1 MPCSQRGRL
10 PNRVENDREKNTML
24 GKNTLLF
31 LLILIGSALLPY
43 AVSAQQV
50 DNGSLD
56 GAVTDPNGAIVPNAA
71 VNIVNLGT
79 GLKRTLTTNADGRW
93 TARVLPLGNYEVT
106 VEAQGFQPIKGTA
119 TVTGNET
126 VSVDLVLGIGPV
138 NPNEV
143 TVNAGEDG
151 PLTNPEGGTISSNLT
166 GRTLEKLPVANRTPF
181 GAIQQNTSTSGD
193 LTNPI
198 GVGNG
203 NPEVSNNGART
214 GSLSATFNGTD
225 ITNFSGTGSLTENI
239 SPAPETVEE
248 VKLSSSNYD
257 VSIGRTGGGNIQLVT
272 RRGENQFAGSAYVYA
287 QNEAFNANDFF
298 FNRDGID
305 RQKARRLEG
314 GFVIGGPI
322 IKDKFF
328 FFGGYQRTDATTAY
342 VPTAQSFVVLPEA
355 LQFIT
360 DRSNPESVR
369 QAFAFGVRRGGS
381 LRNPYS
387 SPSCIRNL
395 SALRNA
401 FDISSILSTTCI
413 DPSSVGFRLLNLR
426 NPVTGDFFI
435 PTVRGS
441 AERLFIDP
449 RVHRLSQTQLAALG
463 LPDGVPQI
471 DVAVSTGLN
480 SGLPLVRQRSAAAA
494 EFEQDQF
501 TLRLDY
507 NLLAGDS
514 EGENANILS
523 ATFFFANFPSYEP
536 FPDDTLASPTP
547 LVKDDKN
554 RTLAITDT
562 HTFSGTLFN
571 EARFGYF
578 SLDNSRKL
586 DESLLGPGLTSRDLG
601 ILSPASVFAP
611 GPPTDRMPRF
621 SGTRN
626 YSNFSVGAPNDIYNQ
641 RQQVTFT
648 FADNLTYLRG
658 DHTLRF
664 GFDHKRNYYDTSLPE
679 EQAGDYEGFYNWSQF
694 LVSWVP
700 EADTAFGV
708 TEKQFR
714 FNDLSF
720 YVSDDWRFNDRLT
733 LNLGV
738 RWDWF
743 GRPVEKNG
751 RFANFDFSR
760 VTDPNNI
767 IPGFILPKN
776 AKETGIPAID
786 ASLPS
791 IARADNNHTLN
802 GQDLNN
808 FAPRVG
814 FAWKPFKSD
823 RTVIRGGYGLFYDRP
838 SAAFI
843 NTVYTNYP
851 FLREIE
857 AVFPRNPGVVPVRYA
872 FEEQNPNI
880 PFSNYFPFRVVYGT
894 NISADSPFVLFD
906 GTPGVRQG
914 TGGVIDGRT
923 GQLATGNYAEPI
935 EFRAV
940 DRDLKTPMIQ
950 QWNLGI
956 QHQFGNDWVV
966 ETRYVGSRGQN
977 LLLAIGFNQPY
988 DLNDPNTPD
997 YIFRRL
1003 NDVYAASGAQLYGPL
1018 RTGVSERLRGAGI
1031 IYGACNFAF
1040 LPNPSSTTGTCFD
1053 DARNNVG
1060 QPGFDYNI
1068 GETTARRAIIAA
1080 ELRTP
1085 YLGFDSQDAI
1095 ILQSRGYSFYH
1106 SGQLNVTKRFSKG
1119 YSLNL
1124 SYTFSKSMDIGST
1137 DPGSTAASGR
1147 PDTPNLGLVVQGDQR
1162 NLNAN
1167 RAVSDFDRPHRLAG
1181 SFVWELPT
1189 FGSKSKFLTDWQL
1202 SALGQWQSGSP
1213 FSILVSDANFLPEG
1227 TGGPRTLANQY
1238 LGILTGGEST
1248 RITPSGTFI
1257 GLPGGTYFL
1266 AAGTGTVFGA
1276 AFARPNVL
1284 SLELLRR
1291 QGSDPTREYFN
1302 SCQVYTDPDCALLP
1316 GFGGFGNLGRNVL
1329 RGPSQKRVDVSL
1341 QKTTKLLKERIT
1353 LELKWDIF
1361 NIFNLVNFANPN
1373 ADLSDSTDFGQI
1385 TNTVG
1390 APRVMQFGAKI
1401 KF

>member
-1 MPCSQRGRL
+1 
-10 PNRVENDREKNTML
+10 ML
-24 GKNTLLF
+24 YKYTLLSLF
-31 LLILIGSALLPY
+31 TLVGLGLLPF

-56 GAVTDPNGAIVPNAA
+56 GTVTDPNGAVVPNAT
-71 VNIVNLGT
+71 VNINNLGT
-79 GLKRTLTTNADGRW
+79 GIKRTLTTNAEGRW
-93 TARVLPLGNYEVT
+93 TARVLPLGNYEVSA
-106 VEAQGFQPIKGTA
+106 EAAGFQPIKGAA

-126 VSVDLVLGIGPV
+126 VTVDLVLSVGPAD
-138 NPNEV
+138 PNLV
-143 TVNAGEDG
+143 TVNPEDDG
-151 PLTNPEGGTISSNLT
+151 PLTNPEGGTLSTNIT
-166 GRTLEKLPVANRTPF
+166 GRTIEELPVPNRTPF
-181 GAIQQNTSTSGD
+181 GLLQRDTSTSGN

-203 NPEVSNNGART
+203 NPEISNNGGRT
-214 GSLSATFNGTD
+214 TSLSVNYNGAD
-225 ITNFSGTGSLTENI
+225 ITNFSGTGTLTENI
-239 SPAPETVEE
+239 SPAPETVQE

-272 RRGENQFAGSAYVYA
+272 KSGGNALNGTAYIYA

-305 RQKARRLEG
+305 RQKARKLEG
-314 GFVIGGPI
+314 GFAIGGPI
-322 IKDKFF
+322 IRDRVF
-328 FFGGYQRTDATTAY
+328 FFGGYQRTDAITAY
-342 VPTAQSFVVLPEA
+342 VPTAQSYVTLPEA

-360 DRSNPESVR
+360 DRSNPENVR

-381 LRNPYS
+381 SRNPYG
-387 SPSCIRNL
+387 SPSCIRDL
-395 SALRNA
+395 SAFRNTA
-401 FDISSILSTTCI
+401 GISQILSNTCI
-413 DPSSVGFRLLNLR
+413 DPTSIGFRLLNLR
-426 NPVTGDFFI
+426 NPITGDFFI
-435 PTVRGS
+435 PTVRGN
-441 AERLFIDP
+441 AERLYIDP
-449 RVHRLSQTQLAALG
+449 RVHGLSSAQLAALG
-463 LPDGVPQI
+463 LPNGIPQI

-480 SGLPLVRQRSAAAA
+480 SGLPLVRQRNAAPA

-501 TLRLDY
+501 TVRLDY
-507 NLLAGDS
+507 NLLKGDN
-514 EGENANILS
+514 EGRNANTLS
-523 ATFFFANFPSYEP
+523 GTFFFANFPSYEP

-547 LVKDDKN
+547 LVKDDRN
-554 RTLAITDT
+554 RTIAITDT
-562 HTFSGTLFN
+562 HAFSGTLFN

-586 DESLLGPGLTSRDLG
+586 DERLLGPGLTAQDLG
-601 ILSPASVFAP
+601 FLSPASMFAP

-641 RQQVTFT
+641 RNQVTFT
-648 FADNLTYLRG
+648 FADNLTYVRG
-658 DHTLRF
+658 NHTLRF
-664 GFDHKRNYYDTSLPE
+664 GVEHKRNYYDTNLPE

-694 LVSWVP
+694 LVSFVP

-720 YVSDDWRFNDRLT
+720 YISDDWRFSDKLT

-743 GRPVEKNG
+743 GRPIEKNG

-767 IPGFILPKN
+767 APGFILPKN
-776 AKETGIPAID
+776 AKDTGIPAID
-786 ASLPS
+786 ASLET

-823 RTVIRGGYGLFYDRP
+823 STVVRGGYGLFYDRP

-851 FLREIE
+851 YLREIE
-857 AVFPRNPGVVPVRYA
+857 STFPRSVPIVPVRYA
-872 FEEQNPNI
+872 FSEANPNT
-880 PFSNYFPFRVVYGT
+880 PFSSYFPFRIIYDPS
-894 NISADSPFVLFD
+894 NPSESPFVLFD
-906 GTPGVRQG
+906 STPGVRVG
-914 TGGVIDGRT
+914 SGGIIDGRT
-923 GQLATGNYAEPI
+923 RQPATGNVAEPI

-940 DRDLKTPMIQ
+940 DRDLKTPLIQ

-956 QHQFGNDWVV
+956 QQQFGNDWVI

-977 LLLAIGFNQPY
+977 LLLAVGFNQPY
-988 DLNDPNTPD
+988 DLNDLSTPD
-997 YIFRRL
+997 FIFKRL
-1003 NDVYAASGAQLYGPL
+1003 NDAYAGTGNL

-1031 IYGACNFAF
+1031 AYGGCNFAF
-1040 LPNPSSTTGTCFD
+1040 LPNPLGNCFID
-1053 DARNNVG
+1053 SANGVG
-1060 QPGFDYNI
+1060 LTGFDYNI
-1068 GETTARRAIIAA
+1068 AEPIERRAIIPA

-1085 YLGFDSQDAI
+1085 YLGFDPQDAI

-1106 SGQLNVTKRFSKG
+1106 SGQLNVTRRFSKG
-1119 YSLNL
+1119 YSLNF
-1124 SYTFSKSMDIGST
+1124 SYTFSKSIDIGST

-1147 PDTPNLGLVVQGDQR
+1147 PDTPNLGLVVEGDQR

-1181 SFVWELPT
+1181 SFIWELPT
-1189 FGSKSKFLTDWQL
+1189 FGSKSKFLTGWQL
-1202 SALGQWQSGSP
+1202 SGFGQWQSGTP

-1227 TGGPRTLANQY
+1227 TGGPRTLSFQY
-1238 LGILTGGEST
+1238 LGILNGGESV
-1248 RITPSGTFI
+1248 RITPSGTPFN
-1257 GLPGGTYFL
+1257 LPGGTFFL

-1276 AFARPNVL
+1276 AFARPNIR

-1302 SCQVYTDPDCALLP
+1302 SCQVYTNPDCALLP
-1316 GFGGFGNLGRNVL
+1316 GLGGFGNLGRNVL
-1329 RGPSQKRVDVSL
+1329 RGPTQKRIDISL
-1341 QKTTKLLKERIT
+1341 QKTTKLSERIS

-1361 NIFNLVNFANPN
+1361 NVFNLVNFANPN
-1373 ADLSDSTDFGQI
+1373 ADLSDATDFGQI

-1390 APRVMQFGAKI
+1390 APRVMQFGAKLR
-1401 KF
+1401 F

>member
-1 MPCSQRGRL
+1 ML
-10 PNRVENDREKNTML
+10 NKNRIL
-24 GKNTLLF
+24 GIILTAILGLLCQTAF
-31 LLILIGSALLPY
+31 
-43 AVSAQQV
+43 AQQV

-56 GAVTDPNGAIVPNAA
+56 GTVTDPNGGVVPNAT
-71 VNIVNLGT
+71 VNIANLGT
-79 GLKRTLTTNADGRW
+79 GLKRTLTTNAEGRW

-106 VEAQGFQPIKGTA
+106 AEATGFQSVKGAA

-126 VSVDLVLGIGPV
+126 VTVDLVLSVGPV
-138 NPNEV
+138 DPNVVTINPD
-143 TVNAGEDG
+143 GDG
-151 PLTNPEGGTISSNLT
+151 PLTNPEGGTLASNVT
-166 GRTLEKLPVANRTPF
+166 GRTIEGMPVVARTPF
-181 GAIQQNTSTSGD
+181 GLVQRDTSAAGNIPD
-193 LTNPI
+193 PL

-203 NPEVSNNGART
+203 NPEVSVNGSRT
-214 GSLSATFNGTD
+214 TSVSATYNGTD

-239 SPAPETVEE
+239 SPAPETVQE

-272 RRGENQFAGSAYVYA
+272 RMGGNKFSGTAYLYA

-305 RQKARRLEG
+305 RQKARKLEG
-314 GFVIGGPI
+314 GFTLGGPI
-322 IKDKFF
+322 IKDKLF
-328 FFGGYQRTDATTAY
+328 FFGGYQRTDAATAY

-369 QAFAFGVRRGGS
+369 QAFALGVRRGGS

-387 SPSCIRNL
+387 SPSCIRDL
-395 SALRNA
+395 SAFRNA
-401 FDISSILSTTCI
+401 REISSILSLTCI
-413 DPSSVGFRLLNLR
+413 DPTSVGFRLLNLR

-435 PTVRGS
+435 PTVRGN
-441 AERLFIDP
+441 AERLYIDP
-449 RVHRLSQTQLAALG
+449 RVHGLSAAQLAALG
-463 LPDGVPQI
+463 LPNGIPQI

-480 SGLPLVRQRSAAAA
+480 SGLPLVRQRSASPA

-501 TLRLDY
+501 TARLDY
-507 NLLAGDS
+507 NLLKGDS
-514 EGENANILS
+514 EGKNANTLS
-523 ATFFFANFPSYEP
+523 GTFFFANFPSYEP

-547 LVKDDKN
+547 LIKDDKN

-562 HTFSGTLFN
+562 HTFSGNLFN
-571 EARFGYF
+571 EFRFGYF

-586 DESLLGPGLTSRDLG
+586 DERLLGDGLTSQDLG

-611 GPPTDRMPRF
+611 GAPTDRMPRF

-658 DHTLRF
+658 NHTFRF

-700 EADTAFGV
+700 ESDSAFGI

-720 YVSDDWRFNDRLT
+720 YVSDDWRFSDRLT

-767 IPGFILPKN
+767 ASGFILPKN
-776 AKETGIPAID
+776 VKETGIPAID
-786 ASLPS
+786 ASLSS

-814 FAWKPFKSD
+814 FAWKPFKND
-823 RTVIRGGYGLFYDRP
+823 NTVIRGGYGLFYDRP

-857 AVFPRNPGVVPVRYA
+857 TVFPRSPGVVPVRYA
-872 FEEQNPNI
+872 FDEQNPAT

-906 GTPGVRQG
+906 STPGVRLA
-914 TGGVIDGRT
+914 TGGVVDGST

-940 DRDLKTPMIQ
+940 DRDLKTPLVQ
-950 QWNLGI
+950 QWNLGV
-956 QHQFGNDWVV
+956 QHQLGKDWVI

-977 LLLAIGFNQPY
+977 LLLAVGFNQPY

-997 YIFRRL
+997 YIFKRL
-1003 NDVYAASGAQLYGPL
+1003 NDIYAASNIQNYGPL
-1018 RTGVSERLRGAGI
+1018 RTGVSERMRGAGI
-1031 IYGACNFAF
+1031 IYGGCNFAF
-1040 LPNPSSTTGTCFD
+1040 LPNPSSSTGTCFD
-1053 DARNNVG
+1053 DSRNNVG
-1060 QPGFDYNI
+1060 TPGFDYNI
-1068 GETTARRAIIAA
+1068 GETLARRAIIAA

-1085 YLGFDSQDAI
+1085 YLGFDPQDAI
-1095 ILQSRGYSFYH
+1095 ILQSRGYSIYH
-1106 SGQLNVTKRFSKG
+1106 SGQLNVTRRFSKG
-1119 YSLNL
+1119 YSLNF
-1124 SYTFSKSMDIGST
+1124 SYTFSKSIDIGST

-1147 PDTPNLGLVVQGDQR
+1147 PDTPNLGLVVEGDQR
-1162 NLNAN
+1162 DLNAN
-1167 RAVSDFDRPHRLAG
+1167 RAVSDFDRPHRFTG
-1181 SFVWELPT
+1181 SFVWELPD
-1189 FGSKSKFLTDWQL
+1189 FGSKSKFLTGWQL
-1202 SALGQWQSGSP
+1202 SGLGQWQSGAP

-1248 RITPSGTFI
+1248 RITPSGTFY
-1257 GLPGGTYFL
+1257 GLPGGTFFL

-1276 AFARPNVL
+1276 AFARPNVR

-1302 SCQVYTDPDCALLP
+1302 SCQVYTDPNCALLP
-1316 GFGGFGNLGRNVL
+1316 GFGVFGNLGRNVL
-1329 RGPSQKRVDVSL
+1329 RGPTQKRIDISL
-1341 QKTTKLLKERIT
+1341 QKSTKLFNERIS

-1361 NIFNLVNFANPN
+1361 NIFNFVNFANPN
-1373 ADLSDSTDFGQI
+1373 ADLSDETDFGQI
-1385 TNTVG
+1385 THTLG

-1401 KF
+1401 RF

>member
-1 MPCSQRGRL
+1 
-10 PNRVENDREKNTML
+10 ML
-24 GKNTLLF
+24 SKNTLLF
-31 LLILIGSALLPY
+31 LLVFIGLIFLPQT
-43 AVSAQQV
+43 VSAQQV

-56 GAVTDPNGAIVPNAA
+56 GAVTDPNGAIVPNAT

-79 GLKRTLTTNADGRW
+79 GAKRTLTTNADGRW

-106 VEAQGFQPIKGTA
+106 VEAQGFQPVKGTA

-151 PLTNPEGGTISSNLT
+151 PLTNPEGGTLSSNVK
-166 GRTLEKLPVANRTPF
+166 GRQLEDLPVVSRTPF
-181 GAIQQNTSTSGD
+181 GLVQRDTSASGSIPD
-193 LTNPI
+193 PL

-203 NPEVSNNGART
+203 NPEVSINGSRT
-214 GSLSATFNGTD
+214 TSVSGTYNGTD

-272 RRGENQFAGSAYVYA
+272 KSGTNNIFGTAYLYA

-305 RQKARRLEG
+305 RQRARRLEG
-314 GFVIGGPI
+314 GFTVGGPI
-322 IKDKFF
+322 IKDKLF
-328 FFGGYQRTDATTAY
+328 FFGGYQRTDAETAY
-342 VPTAQSFVVLPEA
+342 VPTAQSFVTLPEA
-355 LQFIT
+355 LLFIT
-360 DRSNPESVR
+360 DRSNPENVR
-369 QAFAFGVRRGGS
+369 QAFDRGVRLGGNARG
-381 LRNPYS
+381 PYS
-387 SPSCIRNL
+387 QPSCIRDL
-395 SALRNA
+395 SAFRNTR
-401 FDISSILSTTCI
+401 DISDVFGRVCI
-413 DPSSVGFRLLNLR
+413 DPTSIGFRLLNLR
-426 NPVTGDFFI
+426 NPISGDFFI
-435 PTVRGS
+435 PTVRAN

-449 RVHRLSQTQLAALG
+449 RIHGLNQAQLAALG
-463 LPDGVPQI
+463 LPNGIPQT
-471 DVAVSTGLN
+471 DTAVSTGLN
-480 SGLPLVRQRSAAAA
+480 SGLPLVRQRNAAPA

-501 TLRLDY
+501 TIRLDY
-507 NLLAGDS
+507 NLLPGNS
-514 EGENANILS
+514 EGNNVNTLS
-523 ATFFFANFPSYEP
+523 GTFFFANFPSYEP
-536 FPDDTLASPTP
+536 FPDSSLASPTP
-547 LVKDDKN
+547 LVKDDRN
-554 RTLAITDT
+554 RTLAMTDT
-562 HTFSGTLFN
+562 HIFSPNVIN
-571 EARFGYF
+571 EIRFGYF
-578 SLDNSRKL
+578 SLDNSREL
-586 DESLLGPGLTSRDLG
+586 DERLLGPGLTAGDLG
-601 ILSPASVFAP
+601 VLSPASVFAP
-611 GPPTDRMPRF
+611 GPATDRLPRF

-648 FADNLTYLRG
+648 FADNLTYVRG
-658 DHTLRF
+658 NHTFRF
-664 GFDHKRNYYDTSLPE
+664 GFDHKRNYYDTDLPE

-694 LVSWVP
+694 FVSWIP

-708 TEKQFR
+708 TDKKFR

-720 YVSDDWRFNDRLT
+720 YVSDDWRFSDRLT

-743 GRPVEKNG
+743 GRPVEKDG

-767 IPGFILPKN
+767 APGFILPKN

-786 ASLPS
+786 ASLGT

-823 RTVIRGGYGLFYDRP
+823 STVVRGGYGLFYDRP

-851 FLREIE
+851 YLREIE
-857 AVFPRNPGVVPVRYA
+857 ATNPSNPPIVPVRFA
-872 FEEQNPNI
+872 LTEQNPNT
-880 PFSNYFPFRVVYGT
+880 PFSSYFPFRLVYGT
-894 NISADSPFVLFD
+894 NLSANTPYVLFD
-906 GTPGVRQG
+906 GTPGTQAS
-914 TGGVIDGRT
+914 GGIIDGRT
-923 GQLATGNYAEPI
+923 GQLATGNIAEPI

-940 DRDLKTPMIQ
+940 DRDLKTPLIQ
-950 QWNLGI
+950 QWNLGV
-956 QHQFGNDWVV
+956 QQQFGKDWVI

-977 LLLAIGFNQPY
+977 LLLAVGFNQPY

-997 YIFRRL
+997 YIFKRL
-1003 NDVYAASGAQLYGPL
+1003 NDVYASSNNQPLGPL
-1018 RTGVSERLRGAGI
+1018 RTGVSERMRGAGI
-1031 IYGACNFAF
+1031 AYGGCNFAF
-1040 LPNPSSTTGTCFD
+1040 LPGGVFSNCFTD
-1053 DARNNVG
+1053 SRNGVG
-1060 QPGFDYNI
+1060 LPGFDYNV
-1068 GETTARRAIIAA
+1068 GEPQERRAIIPA
-1080 ELRTP
+1080 EARTP
-1085 YLGFDSQDAI
+1085 YLGFDPQDAI
-1095 ILQSRGYSFYH
+1095 VLQSRGYSFYH
-1106 SGQLNVTKRFSKG
+1106 SGQLNVTRRFSKG
-1119 YSLNL
+1119 YSLNF
-1124 SYTFSKSMDIGST
+1124 SYTFSKSIDIGST

-1147 PDTPNLGLVVQGDQR
+1147 PDTPNLGLVVEGDQR

-1167 RAVSDFDRPHRLAG
+1167 RAVSDFDRPHRFAG

-1189 FGSKSKFLTDWQL
+1189 FGSKSKFLTGWQL
-1202 SALGQWQSGSP
+1202 SGFGQWQSGSP

-1227 TGGPRTLANQY
+1227 TGGPRTFQTQY
-1238 LGILTGGEST
+1238 VGLLTGGEST
-1248 RITPSGTFI
+1248 RDTPSGITF
-1257 GLPGGTYFL
+1257 GLNPGTYFI

-1276 AFARPNVL
+1276 AFARPNVR

-1302 SCQVYTDPDCALLP
+1302 SCQIYTNPDCALLP
-1316 GFGGFGNLGRNVL
+1316 GLGVFGNLGRNVL
-1329 RGPSQKRVDVSL
+1329 RGPSQKRVDLSL
-1341 QKTTKLLKERIT
+1341 QKSTKLYKDRIS

-1373 ADLSDSTDFGQI
+1373 SDLSDATDFGQI

-1390 APRVMQFGAKI
+1390 APRVMQFGAKVR
-1401 KF
+1401 F

>member
-1 MPCSQRGRL
+1 
-10 PNRVENDREKNTML
+10 ML
-24 GKNTLLF
+24 KKNTLLNLVM
-31 LLILIGSALLPY
+31 LLGFGLLSFT
-43 AVSAQQV
+43 ASAQQI

-56 GAVTDPNGAIVPNAA
+56 GTVTDPNGGVVPNATIIIS
-71 VNIVNLGT
+71 NPGT
-79 GLKRTLTTNADGRW
+79 GLKRTLTTNKEGRW
-93 TARVLPLGNYEVT
+93 TARVLTLGDYEISA
-106 VEAQGFQPIKGTA
+106 EATGFQPVKGTA

-126 VSVDLVLGIGPV
+126 VTVDLVLNVGPV
-138 NPNEV
+138 DPNLVTINP
-143 TVNAGEDG
+143 EDDA
-151 PLTNPEGGTISSNLT
+151 PLTNPEGGTLTTNIT
-166 GRTLEKLPVANRTPF
+166 GRAIEDLPVPNRTPF
-181 GAIQQNTSTSGD
+181 GLLQRDTSTSGN

-203 NPEVSNNGART
+203 NPEISNNGSRT
-214 GSLSATFNGTD
+214 TSLSVNYNGAD
-225 ITNFSGTGSLTENI
+225 ITNFSGTGTLTENI
-239 SPAPETVEE
+239 SPAPETVQE

-272 RRGENQFAGSAYVYA
+272 KAGSNILNGTAYIYA

-305 RQKARRLEG
+305 RQKARKLEG
-314 GFVIGGPI
+314 GVAIGGPI
-322 IKDKFF
+322 IRDKLF
-328 FFGGYQRTDATTAY
+328 FFGGYQRTDAITAY
-342 VPTAQSFVVLPEA
+342 VPTAQSYVVLPEA

-381 LRNPYS
+381 FRNPYG
-387 SPSCIRNL
+387 SPSCIRDL
-395 SALRNA
+395 SAFRNTTG
-401 FDISSILSTTCI
+401 ISSVLAFTCI
-413 DPSSVGFRLLNLR
+413 DPTSIGFRLLSLR
-426 NPVTGDFFI
+426 NPITGDFFI
-435 PTVRGS
+435 PSVRGN
-441 AERLFIDP
+441 AERLYIDP
-449 RVHRLSQTQLAALG
+449 RVHGLSSAQLTALG
-463 LPDGVPQI
+463 LPNGIPQI

-480 SGLPLVRQRSAAAA
+480 SGLPLVRQRNAAPA

-501 TLRLDY
+501 TIRLDY
-507 NLLAGDS
+507 NLLKGDN
-514 EGENANILS
+514 EGKNANTLS
-523 ATFFFANFPSYEP
+523 ATFFFANYPSYEP
-536 FPDDTLASPTP
+536 FPDDTLASPAP
-547 LVKDDKN
+547 LVKDDRN
-554 RTLAITDT
+554 RTIAITDT
-562 HTFSGTLFN
+562 HVFSSTLIN

-586 DESLLGPGLTSRDLG
+586 DERLLAPGLTAQDLG

-626 YSNFSVGAPNDIYNQ
+626 YSNFSVGPPNDIYNQ
-641 RQQVTFT
+641 RNQVTFT
-648 FADNLTYLRG
+648 FADNLTYLR
-658 DHTLRF
+658 DNHTFRF
-664 GFDHKRNYYDTSLPE
+664 GVEHKRNSYDTDLPE

-694 LVSWVP
+694 LVSFVP
-700 EADTAFGV
+700 EADTAFGI

-720 YVSDDWRFNDRLT
+720 YVSDDWRFSDKLT
-733 LNLGV
+733 LNLGL

-767 IPGFILPKN
+767 GPGFILPKN

-786 ASLPS
+786 ASLAT
-791 IARADNNHTLN
+791 IARADSNHTLN

-808 FAPRVG
+808 FAPRIG

-823 RTVIRGGYGLFYDRP
+823 STVVRGGYGLFFDRP

-851 FLREIE
+851 YLREIE
-857 AVFPRNPGVVPVRYA
+857 STFPRSVPIVPVRYA
-872 FEEQNPNI
+872 FDEANPNT
-880 PFSNYFPFRVVYGT
+880 PFSSYFPFRIVYDT
-894 NISADSPFVLFD
+894 SSPSDSPFVLFD
-906 GTPGVRQG
+906 GTPGVRVG
-914 TGGVIDGRT
+914 SGGIIDGRT
-923 GQLATGNYAEPI
+923 GLPATGNVAEPI

-940 DRDLKTPMIQ
+940 DRDLKTPLIQ
-950 QWNLGI
+950 QWNLGV
-956 QHQFGNDWVV
+956 QQQLGKDWVI

-977 LLLAIGFNQPY
+977 LLLAVGFNQPY

-997 YIFRRL
+997 YIFKRL
-1003 NDVYAASGAQLYGPL
+1003 NDAYLGTRPL

-1031 IYGACNFAF
+1031 AYGGCNFAF
-1040 LPNPSSTTGTCFD
+1040 LPNPLGNCFED
-1053 DARNNVG
+1053 SANGVG
-1060 QPGFDYNI
+1060 LPGFDYNI
-1068 GETTARRAIIAA
+1068 AEPIERRAIIPA

-1085 YLGFDSQDAI
+1085 YLGFDPQDAI

-1106 SGQLNVTKRFSKG
+1106 SGQLNITRRFSKG
-1119 YSLNL
+1119 YSLNF
-1124 SYTFSKSMDIGST
+1124 SYTFSKSIDIGST

-1147 PDTPNLGLVVQGDQR
+1147 PDTPNLGLVVEGDQR

-1167 RAVSDFDRPHRLAG
+1167 RAVSDFDRPHRFAS

-1189 FGSKSKFLTDWQL
+1189 FGFKSKFLTGWQL
-1202 SALGQWQSGSP
+1202 SGFGQWQSGSP

-1227 TGGPRTLANQY
+1227 TGGPRTLSNQY
-1238 LGILTGGEST
+1238 LGILTGGESA
-1248 RITPSGTFI
+1248 RLTPSGTPFN
-1257 GLPGGTYFL
+1257 LPRGTFFL

-1276 AFARPNVL
+1276 AFARPNVR
-1284 SLELLRR
+1284 SLALLRR
-1291 QGSDPTREYFN
+1291 RGSDPTREYFN

-1316 GFGGFGNLGRNVL
+1316 GIGGFGNLGRNVL
-1329 RGPSQKRVDVSL
+1329 RGPTQKRIDISL
-1341 QKTTKLLKERIT
+1341 QKSTKLSERIS

-1361 NIFNLVNFANPN
+1361 NVFNLVNFANPN
-1373 ADLSDSTDFGQI
+1373 ADLSDATDFGQI

-1390 APRVMQFGAKI
+1390 APRVMQFGAKLR
-1401 KF
+1401 F